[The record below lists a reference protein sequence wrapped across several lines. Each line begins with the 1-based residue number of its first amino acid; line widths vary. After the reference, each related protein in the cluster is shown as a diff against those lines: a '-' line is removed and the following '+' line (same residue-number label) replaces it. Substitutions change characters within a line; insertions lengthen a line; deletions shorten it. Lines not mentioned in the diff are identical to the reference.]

1 MATAVAG
8 LQGGVKDVLE
18 ALTPQPT
25 VNLALPRF
33 KAEWGTH
40 SLVPAKALGVAH
52 PFNGSGG
59 FVGMSDDP
67 ELHISDVVHKAL
79 IEVNEEGTVAAAA
92 TAVIMK
98 TRSLGPPPLRLT
110 VRSPL
115 PDARRAHADGP
126 ADVHGAVQPARPR
139 RRLIILDAPAS

>member
-1 MATAVAG
+1 MAAAVAG
-8 LQGGVKDVLE
+8 LQGGVQDVLD

-33 KAEWGTH
+33 KAEWGAH
-40 SLVPAKALGVAH
+40 SLVPALKALGVSH

-59 FVGMSDDP
+59 FLGMSTTP
-67 ELHISDVVHKAL
+67 TAHQRRGPQGA

-110 VRSPL
+110 FDRPFLMLVVHTPTGLPMFMGRFNL
-115 PDARRAHADGP
+115 PDLGGD
-126 ADVHGAVQPARPR
+126 
-139 RRLIILDAPAS
+139 

>member
-1 MATAVAG
+1 MAAAVAG
-8 LQGGVKDVLE
+8 LQGGVQDVLT

-33 KAEWGTH
+33 KAEWGAH
-40 SLVPAKALGVAH
+40 SLVPALKALGVAH

-59 FVGMSDDP
+59 FLGMSDDP

-92 TAVIMK
+92 TAVIMM

-110 VRSPL
+110 FDRPFLMLVVHTPTGLPMFMGRFNL
-115 PDARRAHADGP
+115 PDLGGD
-126 ADVHGAVQPARPR
+126 
-139 RRLIILDAPAS
+139 